1 MAARARSRGS
11 GHGINGP
18 ILETSVGSAREVLE
32 ADTREARRRKP
43 QVWNVAFGTGA
54 IQSRAAGAEKGFPR
68 CRTPGE
74 TVVAR
79 ELTLSFVPAVEQR
92 LWRTVTRRKYQLTRD
107 RARLQNQV
115 EALLEEAH
123 IKLSRLVSDL
133 LGASARR
140 MLKALA
146 DGETNPAALATLADK
161 QLRATPEQLCDALG
175 ACTELNP
182 VYRRLLKMA
191 LEQLQFLEQQI
202 GGLDQ
207 ETASLLRQHQDA
219 LERL

>member
-74 TVVAR
+74 TASRNLSQLGKRGSCLLKWGVAR
-79 ELTLSFVPAVEQR
+79 SF
-92 LWRTVTRRKYQLTRD
+92 RD
-107 RARLQNQV
+107 VL
-115 EALLEEAH
+115 
-123 IKLSRLVSDL
+123 
-133 LGASARR
+133 
-140 MLKALA
+140 
-146 DGETNPAALATLADK
+146 
-161 QLRATPEQLCDALG
+161 
-175 ACTELNP
+175 
-182 VYRRLLKMA
+182 
-191 LEQLQFLEQQI
+191 
-202 GGLDQ
+202 
-207 ETASLLRQHQDA
+207 
-219 LERL
+219 